1 MVGEYFEAVD
11 KEIEAD
17 EAAHAFLG
25 THVASDDPQDPVDD
39 APTSSFHLYLF
50 IYFFFF

>member
-11 KEIEAD
+11 KEIEAG

-25 THVASDDPQDPVDD
+25 TPVASDDPQDPVDD
-39 APTSSFHLYLF
+39 APTS
-50 IYFFFF
+50 